1 MAIVACLLLLIYV
14 NSNLKPKFFRKKF
27 RIVFS
32 RFASFRR
39 SFCGGSFSN
48 MLLLYA
54 SFCFSVENGITP
66 GRSPVSGR
74 CSTRTTKT
82 NQHRSDT
89 TVAGHQTSRNDRV
102 GIDGGQHCKHR
113 DTSRRHPVVSGGQ
126 RSTKQDS
133 SHSTRCVPSSI
144 RKH

>member
-1 MAIVACLLLLIYV
+1 MATVACWLLLIYV
-14 NSNLKPKFFRKKF
+14 NSNPSLKKKF

-32 RFASFRR
+32 RFAYFRR

-74 CSTRTTKT
+74 GSTRTT
-82 NQHRSDT
+82 NQHRSGT
-89 TVAGHQTSRNDRV
+89 TVDGHQTSRNDRV
-102 GIDGGQHCKHR
+102 GSDGEQHSKHR
-113 DTSRRHPVVSGGQ
+113 DTSRRHPVISGGH

-133 SHSTRCVPSSI
+133 SHSTRCVPPSS